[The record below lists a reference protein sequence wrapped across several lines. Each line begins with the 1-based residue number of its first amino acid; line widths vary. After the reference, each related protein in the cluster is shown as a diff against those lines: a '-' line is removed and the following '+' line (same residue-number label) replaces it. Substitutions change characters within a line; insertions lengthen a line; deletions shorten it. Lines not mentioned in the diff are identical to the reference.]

1 MTISSVSPAP
11 PIGVPAPPLRRGRML
26 AVLLAAPFMAQ
37 ADATIANAAT
47 PSIRV
52 GLGASGA
59 ALELVI
65 GGYLIAFAVLL
76 ITGARLGQ
84 THGYRRVFLLGVG
97 MFTLASLACGL
108 APSPVLL
115 IAARVAQGSAAA
127 LMFPQALTGIQRH
140 FSGAARVRA
149 IGRYAIALSAGAV
162 TGQILGGALISA
174 NLAGTGWRAI
184 FLINVPVGVLVLGA
198 ASRWLPADDRRASR
212 SLDGPGVASLSVAV
226 LLLVLPL
233 MLGQAEGW
241 PGWAWACMA
250 ASVPA
255 FAVFLSAER
264 RASARGGSP
273 LVNVSVL
280 ARPPVAWALLTLVM
294 TTGSYYALLFTLAQY
309 LQTGL
314 GDSALVSGLILV
326 PWVAAFGLAG
336 PLARRLP
343 ARTAPM
349 VPAAGCLLLAVAYLA
364 ISATLFAGQHGNLL
378 LTVLLG
384 SGGLGLGL
392 QFSTL
397 IGHLTTTV
405 PGDYAPDISGVATTA
420 MQIGG
425 ALSVAAFGTLYLS
438 LAAHPGAGHA
448 THAYA
453 VTTVFLGV
461 VALIAILTARLAT
474 RRTPA

>member
-1 MTISSVSPAP
+1 MTISSVSPAL
-11 PIGVPAPPLRRGRML
+11 PIGVPVRPPRRGRML

-84 THGYRRVFLLGVG
+84 THGYRRVFMLGVG

-108 APSPVLL
+108 APNPVLL
-115 IAARVAQGSAAA
+115 IVARVAQGSAAA

-140 FSGAARVRA
+140 FSGPARVRA

-212 SLDGPGVASLSVAV
+212 SLDGPGVAALSVAV

-241 PGWAWACMA
+241 PVWAWACMA

-255 FAVFLSAER
+255 LAVFLSAER

-336 PLARRLP
+336 PLVRRFP
-343 ARTAPM
+343 ARTAPI

-384 SGGLGLGL
+384 AGGLGLGL

-397 IGHLTTTV
+397 IGHLTTSV

-453 VTTVFLGV
+453 ITTVFLGV
-461 VALIAILTARLAT
+461 VALVAILTARLAT
-474 RRTPA
+474 RRATA

>member
-1 MTISSVSPAP
+1 MRLSPEATMTIPGVRPAP
-11 PIGVPAPPLRRGRML
+11 PTRVPARRLHRGRML

-37 ADATIANAAT
+37 ADATIANAAS

-65 GGYLIAFAVLL
+65 G
-76 ITGARLGQ
+76 
-84 THGYRRVFLLGVG
+84 
-97 MFTLASLACGL
+97 
-108 APSPVLL
+108 
-115 IAARVAQGSAAA
+115 
-127 LMFPQALTGIQRH
+127 
-140 FSGAARVRA
+140 
-149 IGRYAIALSAGAV
+149 
-162 TGQILGGALISA
+162 
-174 NLAGTGWRAI
+174 
-184 FLINVPVGVLVLGA
+184 VLVLGL

-212 SLDGPGVASLSVAV
+212 SLDVPGVAALSVAV

-241 PGWAWACMA
+241 PGWAWVCMA
-250 ASVPA
+250 VSVPA
-255 FAVFLSAER
+255 FAVFVSVER
-264 RASARGGSP
+264 RAAVRGGSP
-273 LVNVSVL
+273 LVNVTVL

-314 GDSALVSGLILV
+314 DDSALVSGLILV

-336 PLARRLP
+336 QLARRLP
-343 ARTAPM
+343 ARAAPM

-364 ISATLFAGQHGNLL
+364 ISAALFAGQHGNLV

-384 SGGLGLGL
+384 TGGIGLGL

-397 IGHLTTTV
+397 ISHLTTTV

-425 ALSVAAFGTLYLS
+425 ALSVAAIGTLYLS
-438 LAAHPGAGHA
+438 LADHHPGAGPA

-453 VTTVFLGV
+453 ISTVFLGA

-474 RRTPA
+474 RRTAS